1 MPLKINR
8 FVSVHEAIII
18 KETFKKWYFVKR
30 VLVKYKKIK
39 LLIAVYG
46 YFIGNYYINNK
57 T

>member
-1 MPLKINR
+1 MPLKINK
-8 FVSVHEAIII
+8 FISAYVAIII
-18 KETFKKWYFVKR
+18 KETFNKWYFVKR

-39 LLIAVYG
+39 LRIAVYG